1 MESRNTPIFLQQS
14 RQARNENQKKTED
27 QELENLGNIFL
38 LEKLRE
44 EKLENLG
51 NIFLLEKLREEKK
64 RIDDLEE
71 LVIKLIM
78 HLETTTNDKI
88 LNKVL

>member
-1 MESRNTPIFLQQS
+1 MESRDTPIFLQKI
-14 RQARNENQKKTED
+14 RYDRNAIQKTEEQD
-27 QELENLGNIFL
+27 
-38 LEKLRE
+38 LEK
-44 EKLENLG
+44 LG

-78 HLETTTNDKI
+78 YLETTTNDKI

>member
-1 MESRNTPIFLQQS
+1 MESRNTPIFLQNS
-14 RQARNENQKKTED
+14 RRARNENQKKTED

-44 EKLENLG
+44 E
-51 NIFLLEKLREEKK
+51 RK

>member
-44 EKLENLG
+44 E
-51 NIFLLEKLREEKK
+51 RK

>member
-27 QELENLGNIFL
+27 QE
-38 LEKLRE
+38 
-44 EKLENLG
+44 LENLG

>member
-27 QELENLGNIFL
+27 QELE
-38 LEKLRE
+38 K
-44 EKLENLG
+44 LG

>member
-44 EKLENLG
+44 E
-51 NIFLLEKLREEKK
+51 RK

-78 HLETTTNDKI
+78 HLETTTNGKI